1 MNRLELIEKVAM
13 AVADPNL
20 WVDEHSECYAGVL
33 FTCLWEPEQFMRAWV
48 NLAPIMLQAS
58 PSDLLDALEH
68 VFSEGIYWNAKS
80 DIEESTKVCYDGA
93 LAVALATATPQNL
106 DDAMSRFLLSNHSET
121 LSYFRQVGV
130 KDLFDQ
136 SFDAGTRFNRRGD
149 GCVHTDE
156 VLELILQYRL
166 LMRVFVRQATRAS
179 DWETC
184 AALIRIDPQQ
194 MQFIVEIVAETCGE
208 FGLQLPELNGQL
220 VMKNS
225 QYAILIRQAMIKGN
239 SAMAHYDK
247 SRNQAC
253 LPTIIK
259 QLKQS
264 HATSEQITK
273 PLAEFVSRARADGF
287 DLSPVIIDLKYT
299 AEYALDHV
307 GETVPVEDQI
317 AYCHREAAEQT
328 NAVESGLLGSFTP
341 QEIAATADADRYFE
355 FLAGQFGAKAYM
367 QYIKDRSVKTRLA
380 GHGLNI

>member
-1 MNRLELIEKVAM
+1 MSEPSLEEKVM
-13 AVADPNL
+13 
-20 WVDEHSECYAGVL
+20 
-33 FTCLWEPEQFMRAWV
+33 
-48 NLAPIMLQAS
+48 
-58 PSDLLDALEH
+58 
-68 VFSEGIYWNAKS
+68 
-80 DIEESTKVCYDGA
+80 
-93 LAVALATATPQNL
+93 LAVAGKIFEVSDAKDHRDLGWTSSWKAERFDAVCMSLSPLVLQHTAESICGVLLKIFKGPLVFDYHKYQESTDECYGGALMAALSSATPETV
-106 DDAMSRFLLSNHSET
+106 DTAMAKFLLSDHAKTHQYVMST
-121 LSYFRQVGV
+121 DMTDR
-130 KDLFDQ
+130 FDA
-136 SFDAGTRFNRRGD
+136 SFEAGTRINRRAD

-156 VLELILQYRL
+156 VLQVFLKYRAML
-166 LMRVFVRQATRAS
+166 RIFVRQATRAS
-179 DWETC
+179 DWEAC
-184 AALIRIDPQQ
+184 AALIRLAPEET
-194 MQFIVEIVAETCGE
+194 QFIVGLVAENCGE
-208 FGLQLPELNGQL
+208 FGVLMPELNGQL

-225 QYAILIRQAMIKGN
+225 QYAILIRQALIKGN